1 MSFGILLTVVVT
13 STIQSLF
20 GVGVLLFGTPLLL
33 LLRYDFINALI
44 VLLPISVSI
53 NLLQIIK
60 HPTHIDTD
68 FYKKIVIYTIPF
80 VALFLFIV
88 THYTFNTGLVIGAS
102 VIFGLVTG
110 AFLILVALKNF
121 SARVTAFIESLVRYE
136 KSYFVTMGI
145 IHGLTNLGG
154 SLLIAIAHSKNYE
167 KDVARVTIALS
178 YGTFTVF
185 QIATLLLSVN
195 QLDIPYSENAMY
207 IAAGALTFL
216 LTDKW
221 VYAKINDQK
230 YRHIFALFL
239 FVSGLLLIFN
249 SLP

>member
-60 HPTHIDTD
+60 HHAHIDTN

-110 AFLILVALKNF
+110 AFL
-121 SARVTAFIESLVRYE
+121 SWSRSRTSQQ
-136 KSYFVTMGI
+136 
-145 IHGLTNLGG
+145 G
-154 SLLIAIAHSKNYE
+154 SPRL
-167 KDVARVTIALS
+167 
-178 YGTFTVF
+178 
-185 QIATLLLSVN
+185 
-195 QLDIPYSENAMY
+195 
-207 IAAGALTFL
+207 
-216 LTDKW
+216 
-221 VYAKINDQK
+221 
-230 YRHIFALFL
+230 
-239 FVSGLLLIFN
+239 
-249 SLP
+249 